1 MSNHEEKSN
10 NEWLSF
16 NFVSSSSST
25 LTEVCDVVAGGVECA
40 GVELEPDD
48 GEDDDGEEQEQR
60 DVHQRTDRLQDRRN
74 HDLQA
79 WKRKGNEI

>member
-1 MSNHEEKSN
+1 MNGSHSI
-10 NEWLSF
+10 LSS
-16 NFVSSSSST
+16 VYST
-25 LTEVCDVVAGGVECA
+25 LTEVGDVVAGGVERA

-79 WKRKGNEI
+79 